1 MLLNRLNLS
10 STMPGVLAPQVQNV
24 DFEKYIGAKK
34 RIGSIADEMLYITTI
49 NNINSETSV
58 GQQWNQ
64 DLNKQSYSLGQ
75 VALPYYTIQ
84 AYNEYNPNEMAK
96 FEKTIPGVSLPNF
109 LENLAKQGINQ
120 RKHAA
125 LIVGFDDGLSQGILS
140 NSTLTTLPD
149 DSAGISTIVGY
160 NVAELQQFLATQAR
174 QVMDASFGMLKPVIL
189 ASSVRIINY
198 LKTAVVGF
206 MDSASPAG
214 VDSVAGLYQR
224 IIGQWLGVGSVEFI
238 ADDIF
243 KDMDLAGNDG
253 IVFVAP
259 GIESLDK
266 LPDDVSQN
274 LVGYENSIP
283 YNTMYNTF
291 GLMKF
296 VNPPYLGDI
305 SEKFVYKMTP
315 GANLRQEAVRV
326 VSCKFQTT

>member
-1 MLLNRLNLS
+1 
-10 STMPGVLAPQVQNV
+10 MPGVLAPQVQNV
-24 DFEKYIGAKK
+24 DFEKYIGAKT

-125 LIVGFDDGLSQGILS
+125 LIVGFDDDLSQGILS
-140 NSTLTTLPD
+140 NSTLTTLPA
-149 DSAGISTIVGY
+149 DSARVSTIVGY
-160 NVAELQQFLATQAR
+160 NVAELHQFIATPAR
-174 QVMDASFGMLKPVIL
+174 QVMHASFGMLKPVIL

-274 LVGYENSIP
+274 LVGDENSIP
-283 YNTMYNTF
+283 YNTMYDTF

-315 GANLRQEAVRV
+315 GANLRREAVRV

>member
-24 DFEKYIGAKK
+24 DFEKYVGAKT
-34 RIGSIADEMLYITTI
+34 RVGSIADEMLYITTI

-125 LIVGFDDGLSQGILS
+125 ILVGFDDNLNQGILA
-140 NSTLTTLPD
+140 NSTLTMLPA
-149 DSAGISTIVGY
+149 DSANVSTIVGY

-243 KDMDLAGNDG
+243 KDMDGAGNDG
-253 IVFVAP
+253 IAFIAP

-274 LVGYENSIP
+274 LVGDENSIP
-283 YNTMYNTF
+283 YNTMYDTF
-291 GLMKF
+291 GLVKF

-305 SEKFVYKMTP
+305 SEKLVYKMTP